1 MKEWREDA
9 QPEWPQVASAPW
21 QHPVPGHTR
30 AFPETG
36 ALRGGGHAD
45 SSLPHGGHPA
55 GTAFPETGDVPGAG
69 AFPATGILR
78 GGRAARTEADGTA
91 VLPRARDDRAA
102 ADFRRAPDRGATAA
116 PDPEQTT
123 VLRRVRVGG
132 HTGPGTAESLRDP
145 WGEPLPSI
153 PTQPTASDPTHDPHE
168 VTVQMEAVQ
177 LGDGRL
183 TAAPGTTHGTGR
195 ETADGPVFVDESG
208 RRSRTFRRLGVIV
221 GLACAGYAVVI
232 VATLFSGSSDAPW
245 VPVPGQ
251 DENAPA
257 SQVDSPPLPSV
268 SADPAPESGGPAAT
282 PVVSPTASAGTAPGA
297 GSLSSS
303 APGTSRTSA
312 DAAPTAGTSAGVVG
326 GTRHPSTSPASPAGS
341 SPDPSTPGTGA
352 SPGPSLSPAG
362 GTGPE
367 AHSAVGP
374 TVPRPHL

>member
-9 QPEWPQVASAPW
+9 QPEWPEVTSAPW

-36 ALRGGGHAD
+36 ALQGGGHAD
-45 SSLPHGGHPA
+45 SSLPDGGHPA
-55 GTAFPETGDVPGAG
+55 GTAFPETGDAPGAG

-91 VLPRARDDRAA
+91 VLPRARNDRAA
-102 ADFRRAPDRGATAA
+102 ADFRRVPDRGATPA

-168 VTVQMEAVQ
+168 VTVQMDAVQ

-183 TAAPGTTHGTGR
+183 TAAPGTAHGTGR

-208 RRSRTFRRLGVIV
+208 RRSRTFRRLGMIV

-251 DENAPA
+251 DANAPA

-268 SADPAPESGGPAAT
+268 SADPAPESGGPAAS
-282 PVVSPTASAGTAPGA
+282 PVASPTAGSGTAPGA

-303 APGTSRTSA
+303 APGTSGTSA

-341 SPDPSTPGTGA
+341 PPDSSTAGTGA

-367 AHSAVGP
+367 AHSALDP
-374 TVPRPHL
+374 TAPRPHL